1 MSNNRFS
8 FNATDA
14 HIIELSKYRQI
25 AFPQNQRRPVQIGID
40 IGGSLAKVV
49 WYSQNTNSYAATG
62 GRLNFT
68 KFETEN
74 IDKCIE
80 FLKEIIKKDNN
91 EHTHISRRVLK
102 ATGGGAHKFYKLLN
116 DELNMIVETEDEMDC
131 LIAGLNFLVH
141 KIPYEVFTY
150 SETEAEPMVFEDK
163 VIDEEELYPYILV
176 NIGSGVSIIK
186 VTEDGKL
193 ERIGGSSLGGGTLWG
208 LLSLLTSAQTFDEML
223 KLSKKGKNE
232 NVDMLVGDI
241 YGGDYSKVGLK
252 NSTIASSCAKIFK
265 MTPEERKQ
273 VKEEDI
279 SRSLL
284 YMISNNLSQIAFLMA
299 QVHQIKRI
307 YFGGCFIRGH
317 PVIMNSLSYGIR
329 FWSKG
334 TIKALFLR
342 HEGYLGALGAF
353 LKHHGNMQEQ
363 DLLGFSENFTKAE
376 RINSTAVNAVGLIDI
391 VPKLT
396 YFPLILS
403 DDYHPDT
410 FDLTDPELQKYWI
423 DIFDKNLHKMV
434 DMALT
439 WQKTHYVN
447 NAENSKT
454 FEDIYRKH
462 LQVLRREPNAYG
474 PLSVRSLLILREQCL
489 HEMGFGDIFEH
500 VKQEEKLSALNTL
513 PNLLEK
519 IDALPEKEKIGVLID
534 NVLAGNMFDWGAN
547 EVHNMLQKGELNF
560 DSAKTKV
567 KKSEKYF
574 NLNEFNERL
583 NSEPHHKRAVIFVD
597 NSGADIVLG
606 IIPFARYL
614 LSRGTE
620 VILAAN
626 SLPCVND
633 VTYNDLLEIIEQVA
647 KIDKIINDAY
657 NKFGRLM
664 VYETG
669 SGSPCLDLR
678 NINCDLADACETVDL
693 VIIEG
698 MGRAMHTNFHA
709 RFICDSL
716 KLAVFK
722 NASVAKTLG
731 GNMYDGICLFEKG
744 EEGQS
749 GIRTRNRRSNTF
761 NEILEAGRFSFSC

>member
-1 MSNNRFS
+1 MSSRFT

-25 AFPQNQRRPVQIGID
+25 AFPKNYRKPVQIGID

-80 FLKEIIKKDNN
+80 FLKEIIKKDNETIN
-91 EHTHISRRVLK
+91 LPHRVLK
-102 ATGGGAHKFYKLLN
+102 ATGGGAHKFNKLLN
-116 DELNMIVETEDEMDC
+116 EELNVIVETEDEMEC
-131 LIAGLNFLVH
+131 LITGLNFLVH

-150 SETEAEPMVFEDK
+150 SESEAEPMVFEEK

-223 KLSKKGKNE
+223 ELSKKGKNE

-241 YGGDYSKVGLK
+241 YGEDYSKIGLK
-252 NSTIASSCAKIFK
+252 SSTIASSCGKIFK
-265 MTPEERKQ
+265 KKPEERKEF
-273 VKEEDI
+273 KEEDI

-284 YMISNNLSQIAFLMA
+284 YMISNNLSQIAYLMA
-299 QVHQIKRI
+299 QLHQVKRI

-317 PVIMNSLSYGIR
+317 PVIMNSLSFGIR

-353 LKHHGNMQEQ
+353 LKHHGNIQEQ
-363 DLLGFSENFTKAE
+363 ELLGFSENFTKAE
-376 RINSTAVNAVGLIDI
+376 RINTTAINAVGLIDI

-403 DDYHPDT
+403 DEYHPDT
-410 FDLTDPELQKYWI
+410 FDLSDPELQKYWI
-423 DIFDKNLHKMV
+423 DTFDKNLHKMV
-434 DMALT
+434 DMALS
-439 WQKTHYVN
+439 WLHTHFLTN
-447 NAENSKT
+447 TDNSKS

-500 VKQEEKLSALNTL
+500 VKQEEKRTALETL
-513 PNLLEK
+513 PNLLKK
-519 IDALPEKEKIGVLID
+519 IDALPENEKLSVLID

-560 DSAKTKV
+560 DSAKIKV

-574 NLNEFNERL
+574 NLNEFRESLEL
-583 NSEPHHKRAVIFVD
+583 NQYHKAVIFVD

-614 LSRGTE
+614 LSHNID

-633 VTYNDLLEIIEQVA
+633 VTYNDLISIIEQVTSF
-647 KIDKIINDAY
+647 DKPINDAY
-657 NKFGRLM
+657 NIYGKLM

-678 NINCDLADACETVDL
+678 NVSCDLAEACENVDL

-709 RFICDSL
+709 KFICDSL

-744 EEGQS
+744 EKII
-749 GIRTRNRRSNTF
+749 GIAKSKRSNTF